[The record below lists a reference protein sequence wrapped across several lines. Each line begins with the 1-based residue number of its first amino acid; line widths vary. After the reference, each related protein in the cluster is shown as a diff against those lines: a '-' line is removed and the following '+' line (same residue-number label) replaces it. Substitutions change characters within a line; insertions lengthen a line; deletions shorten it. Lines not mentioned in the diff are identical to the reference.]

1 MLFHKLADV
10 FFFIDAD
17 VTAEQIA
24 NPAIT
29 QRRQLTYQRLV
40 HSIDSALDKNNYDA
54 LQLPRKKHIIC
65 SKAVDKQNKI
75 EYNLKFSNQPP
86 PPEGRQASQDILKN
100 KPGVKGSAKNV
111 KTPKDAFDLFF
122 TDKICKKIVFYTNKH
137 VEKTLSNLP
146 PDTDY
151 SKCPY
156 LKEIDTEDLHATIGL
171 MYFRGLFN
179 QNCRLLFG
187 DKYGQPVFSAT
198 MSRNRFL
205 FIVAN
210 LRFDDEET
218 RPNRWKKDRFT
229 ALREIFEDCNNN
241 FAKHL
246 VPEDFII
253 FETCHHQIAYAKF
266 DLKVYLPPPYKREV
280 WTYDK
285 AEVEL
290 IRRAITSFDWVNS
303 FFNLGTSEQVDLF
316 NTTLLNIFRNFIPH
330 KYITCRYKVP
340 PWITNEIKTALRKKN
355 RLYKKYIKNGRNIE
369 DLNTL
374 NNFSTIYTE
383 LVSSSKK
390 TYFEKLANKIRDPHL
405 GPKAYWSILNGFLG
419 KVKIPSIPPLLVDSN
434 FETNFLNKA
443 NIFNNHFANQCTTLN
458 NGSFLPNV
466 LYKTNGR
473 INNISINSD
482 IILKVVNDLNP
493 SKAHGWDGI
502 SIRMIKM
509 CGESIV
515 FPLMII
521 FENAIETGVYPAKW
535 KRGNIVPVHKK
546 EGKNLVK
553 NYRPISLLPIFGKI
567 FEKVIYNSLFEYLKS
582 NDILNKCQSGFLPG
596 DSCIS
601 QLLCI
606 THDIYNAF
614 DGNPSLEVR
623 GVFLDISKAFDRVWH
638 EGLLHKLKCYG
649 VEGKL
654 YYVLENYLTDR
665 KQRVVLNGQ
674 NSEWADVK
682 AAGVPPRIRSWPAPF
697 PYLHQ

>member
-137 VEKTLSNLP
+137 IEKTLSNLP

-179 QNCRLLFG
+179 QNNKNCRLLFG

-246 VPEDFII
+246 VPEDFISLD
-253 FETCHHQIAYAKF
+253 ETLYPMRTQVAFKMYNPDKPAKYGILFKSLNYARYPYTYYSHVYSGKPESTDSEYYFVGTNNYVKYLVEGLEKHHS
-266 DLKVYLPPPYKREV
+266 LK
-280 WTYDK
+280 
-285 AEVEL
+285 
-290 IRRAITSFDWVNS
+290 
-303 FFNLGTSEQVDLF
+303 
-316 NTTLLNIFRNFIPH
+316 
-330 KYITCRYKVP
+330 
-340 PWITNEIKTALRKKN
+340 
-355 RLYKKYIKNGRNIE
+355 GRNISMDRLYTGIILTKWLLMKDITMLGTMMSNRVGLPAE
-369 DLNTL
+369 IKDVKHRDDK
-374 NNFSTIYTE
+374 STEVYWEHEHKIN
-383 LVSSSKK
+383 LSSYVVQK
-390 TYFEKLANKIRDPHL
+390 KIR
-405 GPKAYWSILNGFLG
+405 K
-419 KVKIPSIPPLLVDSN
+419 
-434 FETNFLNKA
+434 E
-443 NIFNNHFANQCTTLN
+443 
-458 NGSFLPNV
+458 
-466 LYKTNGR
+466 
-473 INNISINSD
+473 
-482 IILKVVNDLNP
+482 
-493 SKAHGWDGI
+493 
-502 SIRMIKM
+502 
-509 CGESIV
+509 
-515 FPLMII
+515 
-521 FENAIETGVYPAKW
+521 
-535 KRGNIVPVHKK
+535 KRTCSV
-546 EGKNLVK
+546 
-553 NYRPISLLPIFGKI
+553 
-567 FEKVIYNSLFEYLKS
+567 
-582 NDILNKCQSGFLPG
+582 
-596 DSCIS
+596 
-601 QLLCI
+601 
-606 THDIYNAF
+606 YNATF
-614 DGNPSLEVR
+614 AWNNKR
-623 GVFLDISKAFDRVWH
+623 
-638 EGLLHKLKCYG
+638 
-649 VEGKL
+649 
-654 YYVLENYLTDR
+654 
-665 KQRVVLNGQ
+665 
-674 NSEWADVK
+674 
-682 AAGVPPRIRSWPAPF
+682 
-697 PYLHQ
+697 